1 MSTLV
6 LGTLGLQRGIAD
18 WTQAPSADGVVLL
31 TLLAGI
37 VAAALGA
44 VLTPGDRP
52 APTTDHV
59 PDDAARLPLGAA
71 ERAGWV
77 RHVRSRGVLVVVV
90 SVLLVPALVVAV
102 VLRTP
107 AALVP
112 AVPVA
117 TLLVASMASFTVRVD
132 GRGLAVRSGLG
143 WPRQSVPLDE
153 VVRAEVVQVQPFRDF
168 GGWGYRVGRAGRVG
182 IVVRSGDGLLVERT
196 GGRSLV
202 VTVDDAAT
210 AAALLNTLADRA
222 RVA

>member
-1 MSTLV
+1 V
-6 LGTLGLQRGIAD
+6 
-18 WTQAPSADGVVLL
+18 WL
-31 TLLAGI
+31 TLLAG
-37 VAAALGA
+37 VVLAVCGAA
-44 VLTPGDRP
+44 LTPGDRP
-52 APTTDHV
+52 APTADRV
-59 PDDAARLPLGAA
+59 PDDAARLPLGDA

-77 RHVRSRGVLVVVV
+77 QHIRSRGVLVVAPVV
-90 SVLLVPALVVAV
+90 LVPVLLVAA

-107 AALVP
+107 TALVP
-112 AVPVA
+112 AVLVV
-117 TLLVASMASFTVRVD
+117 TLLVASMASFTVTVD
-132 GRGLAVRSGLG
+132 ARGLGVRSGLG

-182 IVVRSGDGLLVERT
+182 IVVRSGEGLLVERT

-210 AAALLNTLADRA
+210 AAALLNTLADRS